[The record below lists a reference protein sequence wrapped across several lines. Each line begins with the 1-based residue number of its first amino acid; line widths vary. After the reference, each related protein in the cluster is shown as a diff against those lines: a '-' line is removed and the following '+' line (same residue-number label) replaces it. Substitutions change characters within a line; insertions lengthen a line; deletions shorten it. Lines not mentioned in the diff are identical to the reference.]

1 LLRLRPIRGIAILL
15 AITAPWF
22 IAVSLANPEFPHYFF
37 IHEHFERFLTKAHG
51 RYQPAW
57 YFIPILLVGMIPW
70 LGSLA
75 QGLWRGRITEK
86 AGHFSPTRFMLTWTV
101 VVFGFF
107 SVSSSKLPSYI
118 LPIFPTIA
126 VLIAIHLANCEGRP
140 GLRWQA
146 VPAILLGIAALV
158 LATQAPRFANAEV
171 GVELYQTYQP
181 WLYAASFALIAGG
194 IAAFAYGRQ
203 GRSLAFAMALALGGH
218 AFGQLFLL
226 GHDTVGRVNSSHDAA
241 LAIRDKLPS
250 GVPFF
255 SHETYDQ
262 SLQFYLR
269 RTTTMVAYRDELSF
283 GIAQEPHK
291 FIPTRVEFEKRWDEL
306 PAAWALMSPLT
317 WEEMQR
323 KGLPMTVQFRDSRR
337 VIVSKP

>member
-1 LLRLRPIRGIAILL
+1 L
-15 AITAPWF
+15 A
-22 IAVSLANPEFPHYFF
+22 
-37 IHEHFERFLTKAHG
+37 
-51 RYQPAW
+51 
-57 YFIPILLVGMIPW
+57 
-70 LGSLA
+70 
-75 QGLWRGRITEK
+75 
-86 AGHFSPTRFMLTWTV
+86 WTV

-107 SVSSSKLPSYI
+107 SVSSSKLASYI

-126 VLIAIHLANCEGRP
+126 ILIGIHLARCEGRP

-171 GVELYQTYQP
+171 GVELYQAYQP
-181 WLYAASFALIAGG
+181 WLYAASGALIAGG

-218 AFGQLFLL
+218 TFGQLFLL

-241 LAIRDKLPS
+241 LAIRDKLPP

-262 SLQFYLR
+262 SLQFYLK

-283 GIAQEPHK
+283 GIAQEPEK
-291 FIPTRVEFEKRWDEL
+291 FIQTRVEFERRWREL
-306 PAAWALMSPLT
+306 PAAWALMSPRT
-317 WEEMQR
+317 WDEMQK
-323 KGLPMTVQFRDSRR
+323 KGLPMTPQFRDSRR